1 MALEAAAATLLLPP
15 LLSSKP
21 KPGSYLSLR
30 LRTNRFATSRTGL
43 LPPFHNKTA
52 LSQSTILPLA
62 LRRAVSKE
70 EEEAKET
77 ESSSSS
83 SSSTAVTEP
92 PVRIVA
98 LVGEGSL
105 SPLKNAPWLDVM
117 LHTVCIHF

>member
-1 MALEAAAATLLLPP
+1 MAVEAAATLLLLP

-21 KPGSYLSLR
+21 KPGSCLPLR

-52 LSQSTILPLA
+52 PSQFTILPLA
-62 LRRAVSKE
+62 LRQAVSK

-77 ESSSSS
+77 E

>member
-1 MALEAAAATLLLPP
+1 MALEAAAATLLLLP

-30 LRTNRFATSRTGL
+30 LRTDRFATSRTGL
-43 LPPFHNKTA
+43 LPPFHIKTA
-52 LSQSTILPLA
+52 HSRFTILP

-70 EEEAKET
+70 EAAKET
-77 ESSSSS
+77 E

-98 LVGEGSL
+98 LVGQGSL

-117 LHTVCIHF
+117 LHTVCVHF

>member
-1 MALEAAAATLLLPP
+1 MALEAAATLLLPP

-52 LSQSTILPLA
+52 HSQFTILPLA
-62 LRRAVSKE
+62 LRKAVSK

-117 LHTVCIHF
+117 LHTVCIHL

>member
-52 LSQSTILPLA
+52 LSQFTILPLA
-62 LRRAVSKE
+62 LRKAVSK

-77 ESSSSS
+77 EISS

>member
-1 MALEAAAATLLLPP
+1 MALEAAATLLLLP

-30 LRTNRFATSRTGL
+30 LRTGL
-43 LPPFHNKTA
+43 LPPFHIKTA
-52 LSQSTILPLA
+52 HSRFTISP

-70 EEEAKET
+70 EAAKET
-77 ESSSSS
+77 ER
-83 SSSTAVTEP
+83 SSTAVTEP

-98 LVGEGSL
+98 LVGQGSL

-117 LHTVCIHF
+117 LHTVCVHF

>member
-1 MALEAAAATLLLPP
+1 MALEAAATLLLLP

-30 LRTNRFATSRTGL
+30 LRTGL
-43 LPPFHNKTA
+43 LPPFHIKTA
-52 LSQSTILPLA
+52 HSRFTILP

-70 EEEAKET
+70 EAAKET
-77 ESSSSS
+77 E

-98 LVGEGSL
+98 LVGQGSL

-117 LHTVCIHF
+117 LHTVCVHF

>member
-1 MALEAAAATLLLPP
+1 MALEAAAATLLLLP

-30 LRTNRFATSRTGL
+30 LRTGL
-43 LPPFHNKTA
+43 LPPFHIKTA
-52 LSQSTILPLA
+52 HSRFTILP

-70 EEEAKET
+70 EAAKET
-77 ESSSSS
+77 E

-98 LVGEGSL
+98 LVGQGSL

-117 LHTVCIHF
+117 LHTVCVHF

>member
-1 MALEAAAATLLLPP
+1 MAVEAAATLLLLP

-21 KPGSYLSLR
+21 KPGSCLPLR

-52 LSQSTILPLA
+52 PSQFTILPLA

-70 EEEAKET
+70 EEAKET
-77 ESSSSS
+77 E

>member
-1 MALEAAAATLLLPP
+1 MALEAAATLLLPP

-52 LSQSTILPLA
+52 LSQFTILPLA
-62 LRRAVSKE
+62 LRKAVSK

-77 ESSSSS
+77 ESSS

>member
-43 LPPFHNKTA
+43 LPPFHNITA
-52 LSQSTILPLA
+52 LSQFTILPLA
-62 LRRAVSKE
+62 LRKAVSK

-77 ESSSSS
+77 ESS